1 MINLISLKPGDFE
14 IALKARNFGITLE
27 ASDIQNRGWFCSQI
41 MLKLTKIIS
50 AYISFKLF
58 CFLCWCLCVE
68 NMNLDT

>member
-50 AYISFKLF
+50 AYISF
-58 CFLCWCLCVE
+58 
-68 NMNLDT
+68 